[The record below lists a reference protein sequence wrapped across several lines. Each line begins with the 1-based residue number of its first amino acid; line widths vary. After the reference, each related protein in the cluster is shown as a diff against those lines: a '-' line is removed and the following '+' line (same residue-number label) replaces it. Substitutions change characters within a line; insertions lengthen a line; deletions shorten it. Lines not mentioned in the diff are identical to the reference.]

1 MGCGDTTGTTAAGR
15 EKERRMVTSSRTR
28 RSPTQKTARSIVRK
42 YRRQV
47 RQAELQR
54 LKSVIPAVRENN
66 VVSEV
71 SIYMLTI
78 DEISAV
84 FLLR

>member
-1 MGCGDTTGTTAAGR
+1 MGCGERITTTTGR
-15 EKERRMVTSSRTR
+15 EDERRMMTSTSTR

-71 SIYMLTI
+71 SI
-78 DEISAV
+78 
-84 FLLR
+84 